1 MRAVKFG
8 IPRCARDDG
17 VNGGTRPLAVIPR
30 SPSASLRAGSATRDP
45 DRTLDGHDWCT
56 SKHTTGIDLDCDPGG
71 GTLKTAKAIA
81 IAIVAALL
89 IASAARAEARKIKKT
104 DLPEVVR
111 ETADREASGARVV
124 AYWRNVVEGS
134 PIYEVDLK
142 VEDRNKGILIAEDG
156 EILAVQE
163 EVVWDDLPPGVQES
177 FRRVAGDRDI
187 EEVHSVTR
195 NGEIVGYGA
204 RIDGDHG
211 DFHIE
216 VGPRGE
222 PRGEAATR
230 HQEAWRER
238 EPKP

>member
-1 MRAVKFG
+1 M
-8 IPRCARDDG
+8 IQ
-17 VNGGTRPLAVIPR
+17 R
-30 SPSASLRAGSATRDP
+30 SPSASLRAGAAPRDSGLDRLGTIGAQASTRP
-45 DRTLDGHDWCT
+45 V
-56 SKHTTGIDLDCDPGG
+56 SISISDPGG
-71 GTLKTAKAIA
+71 GPLKTAKAIA
-81 IAIVAALL
+81 TAIVAAFL
-89 IASAARAEARKIKKT
+89 IASEGWAQARKIKKA

-111 ETADREASGARVV
+111 ETADREATGARVV

-156 EILAVQE
+156 EILAVQAE
-163 EVVWDDLPPGVQES
+163 LVWDDLPPGVQES
-177 FRRVAGDRDI
+177 FRRAAGDRDI

-195 NGEIVGYGA
+195 HGEIVGYGA
-204 RIDGDHG
+204 RINGDHG

-230 HQEAWRER
+230 HREAWRER